1 MNRPA
6 FERFHIRMT
15 GNNFYEVL
23 KVAFE
28 NKVTSRYMYPRYDI
42 EQDIVIKNIADYLAS
57 DYVFGKV
64 SENCALEQ
72 IDRTFGML
80 LTGQPGNGKSTL
92 ILALQKIISLLNMRD
107 PSAPSTEIRDLC
119 LPVYTAP
126 QIVNIFT
133 QNKIQF
139 DQMCKKH
146 ILAIDDVGTESLE
159 VLHYG
164 NIYSPIKELI
174 YSRYNDHLFTILSTN
189 LNAIDFAEKYGSRI
203 EDRTKEMFRVFKF
216 PNKTFR

>member
-42 EQDIVIKNIADYLAS
+42 EQDAVIKNIADYLAS

-159 VLHYG
+159 VLQYG

>member
-1 MNRPA
+1 
-6 FERFHIRMT
+6 
-15 GNNFYEVL
+15 
-23 KVAFE
+23 
-28 NKVTSRYMYPRYDI
+28 MYPRYDI
-42 EQDIVIKNIADYLAS
+42 EQDAVIKNIADYLAS

-92 ILALQKIISLLNMRD
+92 ISALQKIISLLNMRD

-159 VLHYG
+159 VLQYG